1 MGLSAAC
8 GDTASAG
15 GVGDG
20 GEAWDFPSPACPA
33 GLRVTP
39 PRPSW
44 SLILGN
50 SGRHSNRSTLA
61 AAGVESYLQ
70 EQENFKRLEYGCLKS
85 ASTLP
90 IKPAKNNVEPQH
102 FLDASYVLATTGSH
116 SEPSY
121 SAQRQ
126 RSTLLLAGV
135 DFRLKIHIRFCRAY
149 A

>member
-102 FLDASYVLATTGSH
+102 FLDASYVLATTGSRPEH
-116 SEPSY
+116 AWRVPLILSSRLHV
-121 SAQRQ
+121 QC
-126 RSTLLLAGV
+126 LGV
-135 DFRLKIHIRFCRAY
+135 VVAKAPNLEIY
-149 A
+149 